1 MYLVVIAWLYVVT
14 MMAVAEATNT
24 TGTVLGAVITFVL
37 YGLLPMA
44 IVVYL
49 MGTPARRRAI
59 KKREA
64 KEAEEAAV
72 QRAASTA
79 SDAPDAGGHAPA
91 AAEHARVAP
100 VREEP

>member
-24 TGTVLGAVITFVL
+24 TGTVLGAFITFVL

-64 KEAEEAAV
+64 KEAEEAAA
-72 QRAASTA
+72 QRAA